1 MVIDLLLL
9 RRLSASLEA
18 ARTRFQD
25 DAARGHIPVITIQRS
40 GPFKP
45 S

>member
-1 MVIDLLLL
+1 MVIDLPLL
-9 RRLSASLEA
+9 RRLSGSLEA
-18 ARTRFQD
+18 LRTRFQD

-40 GPFKP
+40 GRFEL